1 MGRVRGKLPS
11 PAMGVAIVALVFAVG
26 GSAIAGVAT
35 ISVLNKKEKKQTRKV
50 AKREINKAAPGLS
63 VAKAANADALGGNSP
78 SAFQTRAGFS
88 ELTTQP
94 DLTATEADI
103 ITTSIAIEEPKT
115 VIAVATIEAEAPMN
129 AVVHRVGCRMNIA
142 GAQHAD
148 VFADTIPVTA
158 DADETTLTLNFAR
171 DLPAGTHSVALRCR
185 LISGTD
191 VFVEDGSLSVW
202 AVG

>member
-11 PAMGVAIVALVFAVG
+11 PAMGVAIVALVLAVA
-26 GSAIAGVAT
+26 GSALAGVAT
-35 ISVLNKKEKKQTRKV
+35 VSVLNKKEKKQTRKI
-50 AKREINKAAPGLS
+50 ARSEINKAAPGLS
-63 VAKAANADALGGNSP
+63 VAKAANADALGGELP
-78 SAFQTRAGFS
+78 SAFQTRATFR

-94 DLTATEADI
+94 DLTATEENI
-103 ITTSIAIEEPKT
+103 ITTSIAIEETKT

-142 GAQHAD
+142 GAQHDDA
-148 VFADTIPVTA
+148 FADTIPVTG

-171 DLPAGTHSVALRCR
+171 ELPAGTHDVALRCR
-185 LISGTD
+185 MISGSD
-191 VFVEDGSLSVW
+191 LFVEDGWLSVW